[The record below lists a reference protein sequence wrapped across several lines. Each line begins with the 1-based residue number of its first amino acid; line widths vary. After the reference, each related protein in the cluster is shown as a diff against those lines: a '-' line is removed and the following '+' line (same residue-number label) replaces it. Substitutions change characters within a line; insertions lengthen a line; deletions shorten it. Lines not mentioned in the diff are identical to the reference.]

1 MFLDSETEVP
11 IDSEVVGLDL
21 RRKPSNCSFPQSLT
35 LGRVKL
41 EVCPLDASCFRVSH
55 KLPQGQRG
63 EHFVPGKVILF

>member
-11 IDSEVVGLDL
+11 INSEVVGLDL

-35 LGRVKL
+35 LGRMKL

-55 KLPQGQRG
+55 KLPQGQG
-63 EHFVPGKVILF
+63 GSALCLGK